1 MACIH
6 RKSDLVTF
14 LTSRRNASVLV
25 FIVTLSLL
33 GWLWTVPTLLSPT
46 TFAAVV
52 VFLVGGAAI
61 ALTTWHNAQATG
73 SIAQLLHATDADT
86 GNVDIRKR
94 LDRRGD
100 SELT

>member
-1 MACIH
+1 MACIR
-6 RKSDLVTF
+6 RKSDLVTS
-14 LTSRRNASVLV
+14 LMSRRSVSVLV
-25 FIVTLSLL
+25 FIVALSLL

-61 ALTTWHNAQATG
+61 GLTTWRNAQATG
-73 SIAQLLHATDADT
+73 SIAQLLHATEGAP

-94 LDRRGD
+94 LERKGA